1 MDGQGNLPTFILQLK
16 GMKSIESKIKRKEMV
31 AAGAY
36 DGRFRQRTVVD
47 KKKQA
52 NKRWARQSS

>member
-1 MDGQGNLPTFILQLK
+1 
-16 GMKSIESKIKRKEMV
+16 MKSIELKIKRKEMV

>member
-1 MDGQGNLPTFILQLK
+1 
-16 GMKSIESKIKRKEMV
+16 MKNIELKIKRKEMI

-36 DGRFRQRTVVD
+36 DGRYRQRMIVD

-52 NKRWARQSS
+52 NKNWARQSK

>member
-1 MDGQGNLPTFILQLK
+1 
-16 GMKSIESKIKRKEMV
+16 MKNVELKIKRKEMV

-36 DGRFRQRTVVD
+36 DGRYKQRVVTD

-52 NKRWARQSS
+52 NKTWARQSN